1 VQIRHVRGVRILF
14 ASLGVVLALTGVV
27 RASDDGAALYDR
39 LCLACHGAKGD
50 GNGPAAAWLWP
61 RPRDLTSGE
70 RKWQDLD
77 ATIRWGVTGAMPGFG
92 VALDDKEIAALVAVV
107 HGFAGGA
114 PKKPARPKA
123 APAGTGDAA
132 RGQALWAE
140 AGCTSCHGADGKGE
154 TAAAPYDL
162 TAVPPRRP
170 HPPGGE
176 LDATAQSIAW
186 GVGGTAMPAYDG
198 ALPDADLLALA
209 AYVRS
214 IQPTSA
220 PAAPGRIDPEAI
232 AADRAGTLTRAGY
245 RPGDAGDPDYVVWG
259 IAIAPQ
265 GEPPASLS
273 PAQANL
279 SAKRCARCHASQYRD
294 WSGTIHA
301 QAMSVGMRAQLSRV
315 TKPESLTSCL
325 RCHSPLAEQ
334 QPTDAGY
341 DLALQDEGITCAS
354 CHVRGWT
361 RHGPTTVSASLLSL
375 PGYPTQPLA
384 LYERSDFCLPCH
396 QLQPRSSVE
405 GRPLLDTYREWLT
418 GPYMPRGVQCQHC
431 HMPNREHTWKG
442 IHDPDTFRQGY
453 RLETIAARGK
463 TGVVSVRA
471 RIWNV
476 GAGHLLPT
484 TPTPAAWLEIELV
497 DAAGKPVAGARAT
510 KRIGR
515 DIAPKKGGGWIEK
528 EDTRIAPGAWLEVAA
543 GWKNGRVA
551 EATHVKVTVRVHPD
565 DYYER
570 LYRARLKA
578 ELTDAARADY
588 EGALERSM
596 ASRYVAE
603 EVLVEL
609 D

>member
-1 VQIRHVRGVRILF
+1 
-14 ASLGVVLALTGVV
+14 
-27 RASDDGAALYDR
+27 
-39 LCLACHGAKGD
+39 
-50 GNGPAAAWLWP
+50 
-61 RPRDLTSGE
+61 
-70 RKWQDLD
+70 
-77 ATIRWGVTGAMPGFG
+77 
-92 VALDDKEIAALVAVV
+92 
-107 HGFAGGA
+107 
-114 PKKPARPKA
+114 
-123 APAGTGDAA
+123 
-132 RGQALWAE
+132 
-140 AGCTSCHGADGKGE
+140 
-154 TAAAPYDL
+154 
-162 TAVPPRRP
+162 
-170 HPPGGE
+170 
-176 LDATAQSIAW
+176 
-186 GVGGTAMPAYDG
+186 
-198 ALPDADLLALA
+198 
-209 AYVRS
+209 
-214 IQPTSA
+214 
-220 PAAPGRIDPEAI
+220 
-232 AADRAGTLTRAGY
+232 
-245 RPGDAGDPDYVVWG
+245 
-259 IAIAPQ
+259 
-265 GEPPASLS
+265 
-273 PAQANL
+273 
-279 SAKRCARCHASQYRD
+279 
-294 WSGTIHA
+294 
-301 QAMSVGMRAQLSRV
+301 MSVGMRAQLSRI

-334 QPTDAGY
+334 QPSDAAY
-341 DLALQDEGITCAS
+341 DVALQGEGITCAS
-354 CHVRGWT
+354 CHLRGWT

-375 PGYPTQPLA
+375 PGYPTRPLA

-463 TGVVSVRA
+463 SGVVSVRA

-497 DAAGKPVAGARAT
+497 DGKGKPIAGAKAT

-515 DIAPKKGGGWIEK
+515 DIAPKKGGGWLEK
-528 EDTRIAPGAWLEVAA
+528 EDTRIAPGAWLEVAG

-570 LYRARLKA
+570 LYRGRLKA

-603 EVLVEL
+603 ETLVPL
-609 D
+609 SAP